1 MWHTEIDKVVVL
13 QRLRM
18 DKYEKLK
25 HDFPSVRVE
34 IYNWREKKSG
44 NGKISEN
51 ALRQGY
57 MDGDVQQGTTIF
69 YQVH

>member
-1 MWHTEIDKVVVL
+1 MISL
-13 QRLRM
+13 QCESRYIIEG
-18 DKYEKLK
+18 KKSQETEKL
-25 HDFPSVRVE
+25 
-34 IYNWREKKSG
+34 G
-44 NGKISEN
+44 EN